1 MATDCDVAVIGAG
14 PAGLTAGIYLARAGL
29 KAVILEKLAPGGQAA
44 TTDIVENYPGFPE
57 PVGGFDLTEAMRR
70 QAEKFGAE
78 IRTAEATGLAEGSDL
93 DGKLVGL
100 ADGSLSCRAVIV
112 ATGARHA
119 RLGVPGEER
128 FWGKGI
134 SCCATCDGMFYRGKR
149 VVVVG
154 GGDTAIKEAL
164 FLTKFA
170 EKITVVHRRDR
181 LRAAKLLQ
189 ERISSKGD
197 QVAFAWSTVV
207 EEILGTEHE
216 GHEKVQGVRVRDV
229 RTGEKRII
237 ECDGVFIFVGFAPNT
252 EFLRGVLKLDERG
265 YIVTD
270 ETMATF
276 VRGVYAAGDCRKRP
290 FRQIVTAC
298 GEGAV
303 AAHSVEQLL
312 DEVVPEVTDT
322 DFVEVACR
330 GLCLVS
336 VWSAASA
343 HARMQIPVIERLA
356 QRLAERAAFCR
367 LNLDAGPQTAERY
380 NIKSCPMLLILRDG
394 EEVNRLVGVCGE
406 KQITEAVEEACAP
419 VGSGLR

>member
-29 KAVILEKLAPGGQAA
+29 KAVIIEKLAPGGQAA
-44 TTDIVENYPGFPE
+44 TTDVVENYPGFPE

-70 QAEKFGAE
+70 QAKKLGAL
-78 IRTAEATGLAEGSDL
+78 IRTAEVTGVARASDRGEKVVQLAGS
-93 DGKLVGL
+93 
-100 ADGSLSCRAVIV
+100 SLRCSAVIV

-119 RLGVPGEER
+119 KLGIPGEER

-134 SCCATCDGMFYRGKR
+134 SCCATCDGMFYEGKR

-170 EKITVVHRRDR
+170 EKITIVHRRDR
-181 LRAAKLLQ
+181 LRAAKALQ
-189 ERISSKGD
+189 ERIFAAAD
-197 QVAFAWSTVV
+197 QVTFAWSTVV
-207 EEILGTEHE
+207 EEILGGEHVE
-216 GHEKVQGVRVRDV
+216 GVRVRDV
-229 RTGEKRII
+229 KTGGKRTL
-237 ECDGVFIFVGFAPNT
+237 ECDGVFIFVGFTPNT
-252 EFLRGVLKLDERG
+252 ESLRGVLKLDERG
-265 YIVTD
+265 YVVTD
-270 ETMATF
+270 ETMATS

-303 AAHSVEQLL
+303 AAHSVEGFL
-312 DEVVPEVTDT
+312 DKVVPEVTDT
-322 DFVEVACR
+322 DFAEIACR

-343 HARMQIPVIERLA
+343 HARMQVPMIERLA
-356 QRLAERAAFCR
+356 QRLAERATFCR

-380 NIKSCPMLLILRDG
+380 SIKSCPMLLILRDG
-394 EEVNRLVGVCGE
+394 EEVHRLVGVRGE
-406 KQITEAVEEACAP
+406 KEITEAVEEACTP
-419 VGSGLR
+419 VGSGGN